1 MATGPRKCHQSAPK
15 KLSSLCHRFW
25 NPAKMR
31 IELAANIGRR
41 FHTSLR
47 EAGEREIGG
56 MLLAEQL
63 KPGHFCI
70 IDFSVDSFSG
80 SHTGFR
86 RDPQAH
92 QNALD
97 EFFRRTG
104 RDFQR
109 FNYLGEWHSHPSF
122 SVHPSTQDINTMTE
136 IVENQS
142 SLITFAVLL
151 IVRLRFRIWVEHS
164 LTVFARDQ
172 APQPS
177 RISRRVVWI

>member
-1 MATGPRKCHQSAPK
+1 
-15 KLSSLCHRFW
+15 
-25 NPAKMR
+25 MR
-31 IELAANIGRR
+31 IELAVNIGRR

-47 EAGEREIGG
+47 EAREREIGG